1 MVKGISKR
9 VILVKSPANTIF
21 EEAIFILKEEALA
34 QDGVDADQILKEA
47 CGVAERYVHKSGG
60 RVSKHMISAVSLVAF
75 GASLTGVI
83 WLLSAFL

>member
-9 VILVKSPANTIF
+9 VVLVKSPANTIF

-34 QDGVDADQILKEA
+34 QNGVDAEQVLKQA
-47 CGVAERYVHKSGG
+47 CDVAERYASKSAK
-60 RVSKHMISAVSLVAF
+60 RISRRMVSAVSLVAF

-83 WLLSAFL
+83 WLLSALV